1 MLSDKTKSFLRVILN
16 LKPSFRFLITYIVIW
31 FVWHNEFII
40 SLVMTSGG
48 LNVRLQT
55 AFESVSSNQYLVVL
69 FLTIM
74 LTLIIYGF
82 DYLTQ
87 VLADDDNSGEFTLLQ
102 NGNSAKDEN
111 EVNIKQLM
119 TTLESVQLKLAESLE
134 REKQYKQEKT
144 ASMSNMIQLQN
155 QLDELTADNIILNE
169 ENNKLKLKTSNKADA
184 VLCQS

>member
-1 MLSDKTKSFLRVILN
+1 MLSDKTKSLLRIILN
-16 LKPSFRFLITYIVIW
+16 LKPSFRFIMSYIVIW
-31 FVWHNEFII
+31 FLWHNEFII
-40 SLVMTSGG
+40 SLVMTDGG
-48 LNVRLQT
+48 LDVRLQT
-55 AFESVSSNQYLVVL
+55 AFESVSSNQYIFVL

-87 VLADDDNSGEFTLLQ
+87 VLADDDNSHEFRLLQ
-102 NGNSAKDEN
+102 NGNSAKNEN
-111 EVNIKQLM
+111 EMDIKQLIA
-119 TTLESVQLKLAESLE
+119 TLESVQLKLTESLE
-134 REKQYKQEKT
+134 REKQYKQDKT

-169 ENNKLKLKTSNKADA
+169 ENNKLKTSNKVDA